1 MIASF
6 HEEVY
11 SICICGLAMPSSA
24 TRKPKY
30 QFHQIYH
37 FLKDIYDIL
46 WKIFRYDIFVRVGC
60 VGSRS
65 NERSEQVR
73 FLIQTHER
81 KILSYKIFPYQ
92 RKKYFQVNSQNR
104 PVANLPVFNFRS
116 QPQKMSLSNHWM
128 SKFRFFLFEFWF
140 SSPSRKFISWKTD
153 VSAAEWRYQIQAKNY
168 RIFSRALLWLFSGPK
183 IFLQHRSLIW

>member
-6 HEEVY
+6 HEEAY

-30 QFHQIYH
+30 QFHQIYN
-37 FLKDIYDIL
+37 FLKEIYDIL

-60 VGSRS
+60 VGSWS
-65 NERSEQVR
+65 SERSEQVR

-104 PVANLPVFNFRS
+104 PVVNLPVFNFRS

-140 SSPSRKFISWKTD
+140 SSPSPEKPTCQQLNGDIKYKRKTI
-153 VSAAEWRYQIQAKNY
+153 VSFHARCYG
-168 RIFSRALLWLFSGPK
+168 FSQGRKSFYNTAV
-183 IFLQHRSLIW
+183 

>member
-1 MIASF
+1 MKIKSPTTPVCAKAQDEKMSWITTNLTMGVIF
-6 HEEVY
+6 NIQN
-11 SICICGLAMPSSA
+11 SQLLTQSL
-24 TRKPKY
+24 PKE
-30 QFHQIYH
+30 
-37 FLKDIYDIL
+37 D
-46 WKIFRYDIFVRVGC
+46 V
-60 VGSRS
+60 
-65 NERSEQVR
+65 
-73 FLIQTHER
+73 
-81 KILSYKIFPYQ
+81 
-92 RKKYFQVNSQNR
+92 FQGHSQNR

>member
-1 MIASF
+1 
-6 HEEVY
+6 
-11 SICICGLAMPSSA
+11 MPSSA

-65 NERSEQVR
+65 SERSDQVR

-81 KILSYKIFPYQ
+81 KILSYKNF
-92 RKKYFQVNSQNR
+92 S
-104 PVANLPVFNFRS
+104 LPKEEV
-116 QPQKMSLSNHWM
+116 
-128 SKFRFFLFEFWF
+128 F
-140 SSPSRKFISWKTD
+140 SSKQPK
-153 VSAAEWRYQIQAKNY
+153 SACGKSSSFQFSFSTAKNVL
-168 RIFSRALLWLFSGPK
+168 IKPIEWVNFGFFFSNFGLLLPLGNLFPEKPTCQQLNGDIRYKRKTIVSFHARCYGFSQGRK
-183 IFLQHRSLIW
+183 SFCNTAV

>member
-1 MIASF
+1 MLQIVIASF

-81 KILSYKIFPYQ
+81 KILSYKIFPNQ

-116 QPQKMSLSNHWM
+116 QPQKMSLSNP
-128 SKFRFFLFEFWF
+128 LNE
-140 SSPSRKFISWKTD
+140 
-153 VSAAEWRYQIQAKNY
+153 
-168 RIFSRALLWLFSGPK
+168 
-183 IFLQHRSLIW
+183 